1 VNISN
6 SCFVE
11 TCCAVMYRSCLIET
25 GFNPKSVPSAENA
38 VIICVHVLCASLH
51 RCYCGWS
58 WDVTKT
64 TACHLRRSIARSI
77 A

>member
-1 VNISN
+1 MLLLLLLSLIVILHVNISN

-51 RCYCGWS
+51 RCYCG
-58 WDVTKT
+58 
-64 TACHLRRSIARSI
+64 
-77 A
+77 